1 MDVHE
6 TPLRAFEPRPD
17 TSRYLPYKPDPSK
30 SITLPADRQALV
42 DAVIAVY
49 SSKVTEE
56 AMLHY
61 AKESVY
67 DDPLRYACCFLMCKC
82 MLIW

>member
-1 MDVHE
+1 MPDVHD
-6 TPLRAFEPRPD
+6 TPLRAQFEPKID
-17 TSRYLPYKPDPSK
+17 GTNYLPYTPNPSQSLK
-30 SITLPADRQALV
+30 LPANRQVLV

-67 DDPLRYACCFLMCKC
+67 DDPLR
-82 MLIW
+82 